1 MHVVILNTVA
11 SIASKLQ
18 RTIDSNDDDD
28 DDNVSISIDCFFNNS
43 ISSSSDDDVF
53 VKTAIVVINV
63 HVF

>member
-1 MHVVILNTVA
+1 MV

-18 RTIDSNDDDD
+18 NTIDSNDDA

-43 ISSSSDDDVF
+43 ISSSNDDDVV

-63 HVF
+63 HIF

>member
-1 MHVVILNTVA
+1 MHVVILNTVV

-18 RTIDSNDDDD
+18 RTIDSNDDD